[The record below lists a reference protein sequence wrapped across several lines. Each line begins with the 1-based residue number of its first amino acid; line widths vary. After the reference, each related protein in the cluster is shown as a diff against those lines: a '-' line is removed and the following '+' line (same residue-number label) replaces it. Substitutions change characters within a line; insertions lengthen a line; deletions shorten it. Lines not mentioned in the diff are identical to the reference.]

1 MIYFVINRKVKRKG
15 IINKDIFI
23 KIYICVDGKYNI
35 LKKCILRK
43 FAKKRSREFCKNIG
57 ANDKQSSLE
66 GCDNYGYIRRFKN
79 EENGIY

>member
-1 MIYFVINRKVKRKG
+1 MIYFVIIRKVKRKG

-23 KIYICVDGKYNI
+23 KIYIGANDKQ
-35 LKKCILRK
+35 
-43 FAKKRSREFCKNIG
+43 KRSREFCKNIG

>member
-1 MIYFVINRKVKRKG
+1 MYLCGWKIQYFEKMY
-15 IINKDIFI
+15 FEE
-23 KIYICVDGKYNI
+23 IC
-35 LKKCILRK
+35 
-43 FAKKRSREFCKNIG
+43 KKRSREFCKNIG